1 MNQLKR
7 IGGEE
12 QNLDIM
18 EDREEEGYKNIKQ
31 PDYTQNYVKKNEK
44 F

>member
-12 QNLDIM
+12 QNLDTM
-18 EDREEEGYKNIKQ
+18 EDREEEGYKNIKNRI
-31 PDYTQNYVKKNEK
+31 TQRIM
-44 F
+44 